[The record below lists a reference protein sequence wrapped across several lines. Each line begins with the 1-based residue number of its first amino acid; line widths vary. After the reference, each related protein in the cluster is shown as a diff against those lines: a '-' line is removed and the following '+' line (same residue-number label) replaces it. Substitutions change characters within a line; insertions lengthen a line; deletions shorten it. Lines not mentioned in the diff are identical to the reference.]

1 MKLNLFKDLMYNV
14 LDDNDKAL
22 EIADIDTHDK
32 ENIFVLKE
40 NDGSVFEIEIRKIE

>member
-1 MKLNLFKDLMYNV
+1 MEINTFKDLMYNV
-14 LDDNDKAL
+14 LDDNDVAL

-32 ENIFVLKE
+32 ENLFVVRE

>member
-1 MKLNLFKDLMYNV
+1 MEINTFKELMYNV
-14 LDDNDKAL
+14 LDDNDVAL

-32 ENIFVLKE
+32 ENLFVVRE